1 MIAFLL
7 AMGGEIDS
15 ISGARAIIEPI
26 LLILIVLLA
35 IAMVIIVLKQKGDPE
50 SLGAITGTTET
61 FHSKN
66 KSKSR
71 EGIFKKATIWVAA
84 SLVVVSIVYFL
95 LQTII

>member
-1 MIAFLL
+1 MTAFLL
-7 AMGGEIDS
+7 ASAGEIDK
-15 ISGARAIIEPI
+15 ISGIRAIIEPI

-35 IAMVIIVLKQKGDPE
+35 IAMVIIVLKQSGDPE
-50 SLGAITGTTET
+50 SLGAITGSTET

-71 EGIFKKATIWVAA
+71 EGRFKKATIWVAA
-84 SLVVVSIVYFL
+84 SLVVVCIVYFL